1 MSEIFLINEGET
13 LVPLTQKAYESEDL
27 LQALLEKYPS
37 LLAGDQ
43 VNPKAPR
50 RWLLVKREAG
60 VPGGAD
66 GGGRWSLDHLYLDQD
81 GVPTLV
87 EVKRSTDTRILR
99 EVVGQM
105 LDYAANG
112 VKYWP
117 IESLRSHFE
126 STCQTDGVEPELKIA
141 ELIAE
146 GDQDEFWLKVKTNL
160 QAGRIRMLFIA
171 DEIPDELRRVVEF
184 LNEQMD
190 PAEVLAVEIK
200 QYANA
205 QIKTLVPRIIG
216 LTSDAEDR
224 KRSGRTR
231 TKRKWDE
238 ASFFAL
244 LQDRGA
250 ETVSGL
256 ARTLLEWAKEK
267 GLRIAW
273 GEGAVNASLY
283 PMLDRGNLSYH
294 TFILYTGYRRQPYI
308 LFPFQ
313 SWALHAPFDS
323 LEKRQAMAERL
334 ERISGVNLTE
344 RDLDLSP
351 SMPCELLIDPEAMK
365 LFLEAFEWMLE
376 EIQQHVPEVTG
387 K

>member
-13 LVPLTQKAYESEDL
+13 LVPLSQRAYESEDL
-27 LQALLEKYPS
+27 LQTLLEKYPS

-43 VNPKAPR
+43 INPKTPR
-50 RWLLVKREAG
+50 RWLLVKREAD
-60 VPGGAD
+60 VPGQEN
-66 GGGRWSLDHLYLDQD
+66 GGGRWFLDHLFLDQE
-81 GVPTLV
+81 GIPTLV
-87 EVKRSTDTRILR
+87 EVKRSTDTRIRR

-126 STCQTDGVEPELKIA
+126 STCEIEGVAPETKIA

-160 QAGRIRMLFIA
+160 QAGRIRMLFVA

-205 QIKTLVPRIIG
+205 QVKTLVPRIIG
-216 LTSDAEDR
+216 LTAEAEDR
-224 KRSGRTR
+224 KRVGERR

-238 ASFFAL
+238 ASFFETLRLSGDQAMEAAGKL
-244 LQDRGA
+244 LN
-250 ETVSGL
+250 
-256 ARTLLEWAKEK
+256 WAKRK
-267 GLRIAW
+267 SLRIAW
-273 GEGAVNASLY
+273 GEGVVNGSV
-283 PMLDRGNLSYH
+283 DRGGINNY
-294 TFILYTGYRRQPYI
+294 TFFQFQPQAKQWPFEKLRELANRLNKIPDVDIRDGDLARYPSIPLNILADEE
-308 LFPFQ
+308 
-313 SWALHAPFDS
+313 S
-323 LEKRQAMAERL
+323 
-334 ERISGVNLTE
+334 
-344 RDLDLSP
+344 
-351 SMPCELLIDPEAMK
+351 MK
-365 LFLEAFEWMLE
+365 LFLEAWQWMLE
-376 EIQQHVPEVTG
+376 EIDLSADGPAGE